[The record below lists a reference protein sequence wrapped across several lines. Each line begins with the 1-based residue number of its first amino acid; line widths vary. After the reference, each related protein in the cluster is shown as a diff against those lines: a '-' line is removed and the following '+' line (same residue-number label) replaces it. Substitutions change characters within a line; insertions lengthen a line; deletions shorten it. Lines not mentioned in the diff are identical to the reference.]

1 MEFTILFMN
10 KKIIGVSIITI
21 IIIFSTYYS
30 TNSEE
35 KENDII
41 FHVTLANSE
50 LYNNGIYTDKFTI
63 DIGTYF
69 FRFVP
74 NGSSPEI
81 LSIKLNGQNYNFSEN
96 FKLKGIPHE
105 SETSKYFTWEYEG
118 QKNITNNSLKEIS
131 IIINPN
137 GNVMGSVSV
146 DIIKKKE
153 A

>member
-105 SETSKYFTWEYEG
+105 SETSKYFTWKYEG